1 MGVTQYSRGNP
12 RRSWFMMMIDNV
24 IKVHGYSSSAA
35 GGTPLQARTNVRS
48 AGHSI
53 NNNGYWVITIV

>member
-1 MGVTQYSRGNP
+1 
-12 RRSWFMMMIDNV
+12 MMMIDNV

-35 GGTPLQARTNVRS
+35 GGTPLQARTTVRS